1 MWDKGDLIMQTIQI
15 NNPEIESFLSSE
27 YGNDT
32 QSLLNDFV
40 KFVKLSLDDGYP
52 TISKEE
58 ATLRVAQA
66 IEEVKN
72 GSAKLL
78 TQDEYDEDMNEF
90 MKSL

>member
-1 MWDKGDLIMQTIQI
+1 MQTIQI
-15 NNPEIESFLSSE
+15 NNPEIENFISSQ

-52 TISKEE
+52 VISKDE
-58 ATLRVAQA
+58 AQKRVAKA
-66 IEEVKN
+66 VEEVKS
-72 GSAKLL
+72 GKAVLL
-78 TQDEYDEDMNEF
+78 SQAEYDDDMNEF

>member
-1 MWDKGDLIMQTIQI
+1 MQTIQI
-15 NNPEIESFLSSE
+15 NNPEIESFLSSQ

-52 TISKEE
+52 AITKEE
-58 ATLRVAQA
+58 ATLRVSQA

-78 TQDEYDEDMNEF
+78 TQDEYNEDMKEF

>member
-1 MWDKGDLIMQTIQI
+1 MQTIQI
-15 NNPEIESFLSSE
+15 NNPEIESFLSSQ

-40 KFVKLSLDDGYP
+40 HFIKLSLDDGYT
-52 TISKEE
+52 TITKEE

-72 GSAKLL
+72 GSANLL
-78 TQDEYDEDMNEF
+78 TQNEYDEDMKEF
-90 MKSL
+90 MKTL